1 MENSLVKMKNLRSPK
16 LYLQVY
22 NELRNY
28 IVQNNLK
35 PGDKLPTEMEMC
47 ERLGVSR
54 NVLRE
59 AIKSLEITGVVHS
72 TPGVGIVIQE
82 FSTDY
87 LFNSLVYARSDD
99 GQEMLEQ
106 LKKIRRVLELG
117 FSGEA
122 FESLTEEDVEKL
134 RQLVE
139 KMQDLAKT
147 LRKKPEA
154 TFGVRF
160 AEADAAFHRALYT
173 KLDLPLLL
181 SLIDAFWA
189 FDKNYQKPTSGSY
202 ILHGRDVGGLDEDT
216 LAGVRSKEIGF
227 IFQSFQLLPRL
238 DALKEKKLALAPLML
253 VAGDHA
259 HNDLAGGDEDSWL
272 SILTGR
278 GFDVTVRMQGLGADE
293 KVQARF
299 VEKVERALN

>member
-202 ILHGRDVGGLDEDT
+202 I
-216 LAGVRSKEIGF
+216 
-227 IFQSFQLLPRL
+227 QLTVEKHERIVSALEKKDYHAFY
-238 DALKEKKLALAPLML
+238 DALDFHYRVVYRP
-253 VAGDHA
+253 
-259 HNDLAGGDEDSWL
+259 GDES
-272 SILTGR
+272 
-278 GFDVTVRMQGLGADE
+278 E
-293 KVQARF
+293 QAF
-299 VEKVERALN
+299 EEEN

>member
-106 LKKIRRVLELG
+106 LKKYVVCW
-117 FSGEA
+117 S
-122 FESLTEEDVEKL
+122 
-134 RQLVE
+134 
-139 KMQDLAKT
+139 
-147 LRKKPEA
+147 
-154 TFGVRF
+154 
-160 AEADAAFHRALYT
+160 
-173 KLDLPLLL
+173 
-181 SLIDAFWA
+181 WA
-189 FDKNYQKPTSGSY
+189 FPA
-202 ILHGRDVGGLDEDT
+202 R
-216 LAGVRSKEIGF
+216 
-227 IFQSFQLLPRL
+227 P
-238 DALKEKKLALAPLML
+238 LK
-253 VAGDHA
+253 V
-259 HNDLAGGDEDSWL
+259 
-272 SILTGR
+272 
-278 GFDVTVRMQGLGADE
+278 
-293 KVQARF
+293 
-299 VEKVERALN
+299 